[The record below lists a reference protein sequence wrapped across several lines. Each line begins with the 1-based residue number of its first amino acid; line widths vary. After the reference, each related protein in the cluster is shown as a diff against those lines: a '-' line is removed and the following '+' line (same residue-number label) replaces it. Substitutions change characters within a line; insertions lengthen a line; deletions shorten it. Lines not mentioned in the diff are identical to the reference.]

1 MAKNPSS
8 IWYWN
13 DWLVDPCVRG
23 CSMAAQGMW
32 MQMLGIAAAAD
43 GYVRV
48 GDKPCSMSDL
58 ATITGQDKRSVSRWV
73 RELEKRGVFS
83 RDEDGTIFCRR
94 MRREAEARAAKRANG
109 GAQVRKKSARSA
121 HPSEGAKQPELFDNP
136 PPKPEKCATPDSD
149 SYAVSQDSASIS
161 KPLPESLDAPRAREG
176 RSENNEK
183 GNPEGG
189 RCAPLADA
197 SAVHQPDK
205 PAIRRTPV
213 GMIRPAFWECNDEL
227 PSSLA
232 SATDYRDFALKCK
245 CRSGGP
251 AGTCDRSFD
260 GQASEV
266 PVHHYPILAST
277 GGRDNALN
285 GEGQPATVG
294 LPRRGGGPPGKSPA
308 LKANIRGQLASKHWR
323 YLMARGRPGE
333 AEQYLILIDSKTS
346 TPPQAMFD
354 AVDHRMRAE
363 GWDDMRDWKRQH
375 GIACT
380 RGGSVEH
387 EAKTETLKDLLKRRG
402 GWDRVEGAMQ

>member
-58 ATITGQDKRSVSRWV
+58 ATLTGQDKRSVSKWV
-73 RELEKRGVFS
+73 RELDRRGVFS
-83 RDEDGTIFCRR
+83 RSEDGTIFCRR
-94 MRREAEARAAKRANG
+94 MVREAEARAEARARKRAKG
-109 GAQVRKKSARSA
+109 VPDKRKSTPSGR
-121 HPSEGAKQPELFDNP
+121 HPHRDDNQADLLDDF
-136 PPKPEKCATPDSD
+136 EKTHTRTRNSNSD
-149 SYAVSQDSASIS
+149 SYAVSQDSTTPVE
-161 KPLPESLDAPRAREG
+161 PLPLPVAAPAREG
-176 RSENNEK
+176 ESENNEK

-189 RCAPLADA
+189 RCAPLAA
-197 SAVHQPDK
+197 AGAGQQPDK

-213 GMIRPAFWECNDEL
+213 GMGRPAFRECNDDA

-232 SATDYRDFALKCK
+232 SATDCRDFALKCK

-277 GGRDNALN
+277 GQGRDNALN

-308 LKANIRGQLASKHWR
+308 LKAKIRAQLQQKHAR
-323 YLMARGRPGE
+323 YLQARRRPE
-333 AEQYLILIDSKTS
+333 ELAAYWA
-346 TPPQAMFD
+346 AMLDDDPAVVQRAFD
-354 AVDHRMRAE
+354 DTDRRMRGA
-363 GWDDMRDWKRQH
+363 GWDDMRAWKREH
-375 GIACT
+375 GVA
-380 RGGSVEH
+380 
-387 EAKTETLKDLLKRRG
+387 A
-402 GWDRVEGAMQ
+402 

>member
-1 MAKNPSS
+1 M
-8 IWYWN
+8 
-13 DWLVDPCVRG
+13 V
-23 CSMAAQGMW
+23 
-32 MQMLGIAAAAD
+32 
-43 GYVRV
+43 
-48 GDKPCSMSDL
+48 
-58 ATITGQDKRSVSRWV
+58 
-73 RELEKRGVFS
+73 
-83 RDEDGTIFCRR
+83 
-94 MRREAEARAAKRANG
+94 REAEARAEARARKRAKG
-109 GAQVRKKSARSA
+109 VPDKRKSTPSGR
-121 HPSEGAKQPELFDNP
+121 HPHRDDNQADLLDDF
-136 PPKPEKCATPDSD
+136 EKTHTRTRDSDSD
-149 SYAVSQDSASIS
+149 SYAVSQDFTTPVE
-161 KPLPESLDAPRAREG
+161 PLPLPVAAPAREG
-176 RSENNEK
+176 ESENNEK

-189 RCAPLADA
+189 RCAPLAA
-197 SAVHQPDK
+197 AGAGQQPDK

-213 GMIRPAFWECNDEL
+213 GMGRPAFRECNDDA

>member
-58 ATITGQDKRSVSRWV
+58 ATLTGQDKRSVSRWV

-121 HPSEGAKQPELFDNP
+121 HPSEGTKQPELFDDP
-136 PPKPEKCATPDSD
+136 TPKSEKCATPDSD

-176 RSENNEK
+176 ESENNEK

-189 RCAPLADA
+189 RCAPLAA
-197 SAVHQPDK
+197 AGAGQQPDK

-213 GMIRPAFWECNDEL
+213 GMGRPAFRECNDDA

-232 SATDYRDFALKCK
+232 SATDCRDFALKCK

-277 GGRDNALN
+277 GQGRDNALN

-308 LKANIRGQLASKHWR
+308 LKAKIRAQLQQKHAR
-323 YLMARGRPGE
+323 YLQARRRPE
-333 AEQYLILIDSKTS
+333 ELAAYWL
-346 TPPQAMFD
+346 AMVD
-354 AVDHRMRAE
+354 PDPAVAQRALDDTDRRMRAAR
-363 GWDDMRDWKRQH
+363 WDDMRGWKQAQ
-375 GIACT
+375 G
-380 RGGSVEH
+380 V
-387 EAKTETLKDLLKRRG
+387 
-402 GWDRVEGAMQ
+402 GA

>member
-1 MAKNPSS
+1 MAKNPST

-13 DWLVDPCVRG
+13 DWLVDPCVRA

-32 MQMLGIAAAAD
+32 MQMLAIAAAAD
-43 GYVRV
+43 GEVRI
-48 GDKPCSMSDL
+48 GDKPCSMCDL
-58 ATITGQDKRSVSRWV
+58 ATLTGQDKRSVSRWV

-109 GAQVRKKSARSA
+109 GAQVRKKFARSA
-121 HPSEGAKQPELFDNP
+121 HPPADTKQPELFDDP
-136 PPKPEKCATPDSD
+136 TPKTEKCATPDSD

-176 RSENNEK
+176 ESEDNEK

-189 RCAPLADA
+189 RCAPLAA
-197 SAVHQPDK
+197 AGAGQQPDK

-213 GMIRPAFWECNDEL
+213 GMGRPAFRECNDDA

-232 SATDYRDFALKCK
+232 SATDCRDFALKCK

-277 GGRDNALN
+277 GQGRDNALN

-294 LPRRGGGPPGKSPA
+294 LPRRGGRPPGKSPA
-308 LKANIRGQLASKHWR
+308 LKAKIRALLQQKHAR
-323 YLMARGRPGE
+323 YLKARRRPDE
-333 AEQYLILIDSKTS
+333 LAAYWIALLDDD
-346 TPPQAMFD
+346 P
-354 AVDHRMRAE
+354 AVAQRALDDTDRRMRGA
-363 GWDDMRDWKRQH
+363 GWDDMRAWKREN
-375 GIACT
+375 GIVA
-380 RGGSVEH
+380 
-387 EAKTETLKDLLKRRG
+387 
-402 GWDRVEGAMQ
+402 